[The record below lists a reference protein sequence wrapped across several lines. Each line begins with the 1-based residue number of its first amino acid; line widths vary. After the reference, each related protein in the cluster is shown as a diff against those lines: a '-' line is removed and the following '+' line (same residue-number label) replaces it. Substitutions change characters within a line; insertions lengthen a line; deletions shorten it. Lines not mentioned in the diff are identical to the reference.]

1 LKRVAVIGASGFVGS
16 TLVERLRAGPDEV
29 VPYIHSSGNA
39 WRLARHAID
48 LRPLNLLEPAQVEA
62 ALTGVTHVVN
72 CSRGGDEVML
82 SGLRNLL
89 TASRKQRVERFI
101 HLGSVAV
108 YGDPP
113 SPESV
118 HESAPTLPAPGSYGS
133 VKLQQDRMVAQAAAE
148 GLSAVTLC
156 PPNISGPYSSYLTG
170 LVDALRQRAFA
181 LMDDGSAPCSLV
193 DVANLCVAIELALV
207 RGPRDGSRL
216 FITDGEVADWR
227 SVVEHLTPLAQSNGP
242 VATITREALAD
253 MRDGPGKR
261 PISLMKSFK
270 HLVSSDV
277 RQALRNDPLWERID
291 GIFRRGVARMG
302 KSVEGALRLAI
313 EGPLANGATASKPAL
328 NARLCRQQLRGVG
341 HSCEAARAALGYQPL
356 YTFDESMRAFAAW
369 YRSHHAMD
377 SDAWPLLRQ
386 LYSS

>member
-1 LKRVAVIGASGFVGS
+1 LRRVAVIGASGFVGS

-29 VPYIHSSGNA
+29 IAYIHSSGNA
-39 WRLARHAID
+39 WRIARLAID
-48 LRPLNLLEPAQVEA
+48 LRPLNLLDSVQVDA
-62 ALTGVTHVVN
+62 ALAGVTHVVN
-72 CSRGGDEVML
+72 CSRGGDEVMV

-89 TASRKQRVERFI
+89 TASRERRVERFI

-118 HESAPTLPAPGSYGS
+118 HESAPTLPARGSYGW
-133 VKLQQDRMVAQAAAE
+133 VKLQQDRMVVQAAAE

-170 LVDALRQRAFA
+170 LVDALRLGAFA

-193 DVANLCVAIELALV
+193 DVANLCAAIELALA
-207 RGPRDGSRL
+207 RGPADGSRL
-216 FITDGEVADWR
+216 FVTDGEAAHWR
-227 SVVEHLTPLAQSNGP
+227 SAIQRLAPLAQSNRP
-242 VATITREALAD
+242 VATITREELSG

-261 PISLMKSFK
+261 RISLVKSVK

-277 RQALRNDPLWERID
+277 RQALRKDPLWEQVD
-291 GIFRRGVARMG
+291 GLFRRGVARMG
-302 KSVEGALRLAI
+302 KSVEGRLRLAI
-313 EGPLANGATASKPAL
+313 EGPLANAATAPQPAL
-328 NARLCRQQLRGVG
+328 NARLCRQQLRGVP
-341 HSCEAARAALGYQPL
+341 HSCAAARASLGYQPL
-356 YTFDESMRAFAAW
+356 YTFDQSMRAFDAW

-377 SDAWPLLRQ
+377 SAAWPLLRQ
-386 LYSS
+386 LYTS